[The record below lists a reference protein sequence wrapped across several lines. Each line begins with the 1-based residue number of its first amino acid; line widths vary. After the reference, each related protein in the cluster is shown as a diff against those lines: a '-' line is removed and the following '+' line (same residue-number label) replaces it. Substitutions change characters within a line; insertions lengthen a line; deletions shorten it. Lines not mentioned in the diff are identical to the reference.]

1 MAGSPVTLAEAVHNN
16 ARWCDLVCRA
26 NANPGEFTSLAWTAK
41 SRTPLYYPDA
51 VTLDPTATAADILP
65 RIDTTAGCSIKD
77 SFATLD
83 LEGFEVLFAATW
95 ITGRPAPADS
105 DWTVVDDP
113 EALRTADFDLD
124 VVPDDDSVFVF
135 GDLDG
140 DRWRGGAIVNV
151 SGDVVGLSN
160 LFASGDLGEAWSGV
174 TAAIATR
181 FPSRPIVGYEH
192 GDDLAA
198 ALGCGFTRLGDLRVW
213 LKP

>member
-1 MAGSPVTLAEAVHNN
+1 MTLTEAVHNN

-51 VTLDPTATAADILP
+51 VTLDPAATAADVLP
-65 RIDTTAGCSIKD
+65 GIDVSSGCSIKD

-83 LEGFEVLFAATW
+83 LEGFEVLFTATW
-95 ITGRPAPADS
+95 ITCRPSPGPSA
-105 DWTVVDDP
+105 WTVVRDP
-113 EALRTADFDLD
+113 EALRTANFGLE
-124 VVPDDDSVFVF
+124 VFPVDDSVFVL

-140 DRWRGGAIVNV
+140 DHWRGGAIVNL
-151 SGDVVGLSN
+151 SGEVAGLSN
-160 LFASGDLGEAWSGV
+160 LFTTGDLGEAWSGV

-181 FPSRPIVGYEH
+181 FPERPIVGYEH
-192 GDDLAA
+192 GDDLTAA
-198 ALGCGFTRLGDLRVW
+198 WAAGFKPLGDLRVW